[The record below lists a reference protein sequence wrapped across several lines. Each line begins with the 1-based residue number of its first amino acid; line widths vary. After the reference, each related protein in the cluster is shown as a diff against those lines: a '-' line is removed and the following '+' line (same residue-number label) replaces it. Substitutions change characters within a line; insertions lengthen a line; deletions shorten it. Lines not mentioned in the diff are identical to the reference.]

1 MMYLDQVKPFC
12 WMVLLNS
19 HHKPGGRQAGVL
31 LYLAYGDLEAGE
43 QPLLA
48 ETQRTHG
55 IHCQ

>member
-1 MMYLDQVKPFC
+1 
-12 WMVLLNS
+12 MVLLNS

-31 LYLAYGDLEAGE
+31 LYLACGDLEAGE